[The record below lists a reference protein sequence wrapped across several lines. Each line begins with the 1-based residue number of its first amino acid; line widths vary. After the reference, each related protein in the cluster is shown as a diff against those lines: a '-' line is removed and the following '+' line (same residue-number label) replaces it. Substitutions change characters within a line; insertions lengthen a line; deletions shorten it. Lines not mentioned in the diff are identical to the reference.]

1 MVVDVILPVY
11 KPNQWVFEAIDS
23 VVNQTYPNW
32 HLLIVDDHS
41 PQPDETIAHIRQ
53 ITEDNEKISY
63 IRLDQNRKAAAAR
76 NVAIAAGA
84 GELIAFLDQ
93 DDKWHPE
100 KLERAVN
107 YLISNTDIGLVHSN
121 IECIDREGDS
131 MPGFFND
138 KNLRRNSVAYT
149 EMKKDV
155 LAKSLFKRNTIRLG
169 TIVVCR
175 KAFEES
181 GGFDESLFGGEDME
195 FAVRFAAHFGVGHL
209 KKKLSYRRVHTHNVS
224 SVHKKERLLG
234 IFEAVEKIRK
244 ELPYLQPLVKERQ
257 AVLTKAL
264 ILMELDEKNRSQA
277 LKRSCSLVKLRP
289 LSAIAYVL
297 LAMSFFGISPA
308 VIKNGFAVI
317 RHKLVPHSR
326 REK

>member
-23 VVNQTYPNW
+23 VVNQTFLNW

-41 PQPDETIAHIRQ
+41 PRPDDTVARIRQ

-63 IRLDQNRKAAAAR
+63 IRLDQNRKPAAAR
-76 NVAIAAGA
+76 NIAIAAGA

-93 DDKWHPE
+93 DDKWHTE
-100 KLERAVN
+100 KLERVVN
-107 YLISNTDIGLVHSN
+107 YLISNMDIGLVHSN
-121 IECIDREGDS
+121 IECIDQEGYS
-131 MPGFFND
+131 MPGFFDD
-138 KNLRRNSVAYT
+138 KNLRRNSVAYAG
-149 EMKKDV
+149 MKKDV

-169 TIVVCR
+169 TIVVRR

-209 KKKLSYRRVHTHNVS
+209 KEKLSYRRIHAHNVS
-224 SVHKKERLLG
+224 IAYKRERLLG
-234 IFEAVEKIRK
+234 IFKAVEKIRK

-264 ILMELDEKNRSQA
+264 TLMELDEKNRSQA
-277 LKRSCSLVKLRP
+277 LKHSCSLVKLRP
-289 LSAIAYVL
+289 LSATAYVL

-308 VIKNGFAVI
+308 VIKNGFAII
-317 RHKLVPHSR
+317 RHKLVPRSR
-326 REK
+326 RKN